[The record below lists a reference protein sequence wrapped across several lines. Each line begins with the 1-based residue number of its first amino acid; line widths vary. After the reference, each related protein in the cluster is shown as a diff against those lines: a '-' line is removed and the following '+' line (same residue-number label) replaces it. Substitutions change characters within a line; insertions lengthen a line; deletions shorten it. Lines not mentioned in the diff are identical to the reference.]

1 MAITDGGSAD
11 IRRVPDTFKLAD
23 WPRNCW
29 YAAAYD
35 VELRHELLAR
45 TIAGRNLIMFRR
57 GDGRPAALEDACW
70 HRLMPLSRQA
80 RGR

>member
-1 MAITDGGSAD
+1 
-11 IRRVPDTFKLAD
+11 VPDTFKLTD

-35 VELRHELLAR
+35 VELQHRLLPR

-57 GDGRPAALEDACW
+57 EDGRP
-70 HRLMPLSRQA
+70 RRS
-80 RGR
+80 

>member
-1 MAITDGGSAD
+1 MANTNGGSAD
-11 IRRVPDTFKLAD
+11 IRQVPDTFKLTD

-35 VELRHELLAR
+35 VELQHRLLPR

-57 GDGRPAALEDACW
+57 EDGRP
-70 HRLMPLSRQA
+70 RRS
-80 RGR
+80 